1 MNHVLSLKQI
11 SDSAQNSTPLNV
23 AVVVANM
30 IHL

>member
-1 MNHVLSLKQI
+1 MCYHLKQI
-11 SDSAQNSTPLNV
+11 SDSAQNGTLLNV